1 VHKKRDALGIYCLR
15 PGITGLAQVRGRDM
29 ASDDEKVLWD
39 YEYLEKISF
48 ITDIKIAFL
57 TLGNVM
63 VGKNISMGKDRS
75 AKKEKKA
82 KG

>member
-1 VHKKRDALGIYCLR
+1 
-15 PGITGLAQVRGRDM
+15 M
-29 ASDDEKVLWD
+29 ASDDEKALWE
-39 YEYLEKISF
+39 YEYLKKISF

-57 TLGNVM
+57 TLGNEM

-75 AKKEKKA
+75 VKKEKKA